1 MSDSSFDPLEPDLL
15 QSNRLQILS
24 PEEYEALWGLPRFTP
39 AERDIFFSVT
49 ARERDAM
56 DKLRTTRTKLHFLL
70 QLGYFRARQC
80 VFRFDLADVRDDV
93 SYLRQRYLENR
104 PVPNI
109 EVSDHTRKH
118 HIDLILQL
126 FGYSLC
132 GREERAALEAHA
144 IHVAR
149 ISTRPAYLLRELI
162 DHLRQHRIVLPG
174 YSFLQD
180 VVSRALAFERRRM
193 AEVLG
198 ELIDKNQAFMLD
210 RLLSDHDGLYAITTI
225 RHEPRDFSHKQLL
238 AEISRGEQIRPLVE
252 LATLSTQQAELST
265 ESIRYYASLVDYYTV
280 YKLKRLARETVQLY
294 LLCFVLDRY
303 QRLNDNLVTA
313 FCTLVAQYADEA
325 AEMAKE
331 AVYQHKLQLN
341 EDMER
346 GAQILMLFLDPS
358 IDGRS
363 RFATVR
369 ERAHQLLDAERLE
382 RLSRHLAG
390 EAVFDETAY
399 EWEAIDVIMR
409 KAKRNLRPLLRFLD
423 LQGTPA
429 QAEFLNGVNIMK
441 DAFSTGS
448 PLSQSHLSPSIIP
461 ARLRRYLI
469 NSDGTLI
476 RNRYEF
482 MVYRFLRDRLQ
493 AGDIF
498 CNDSVSFRKLDDDLV
513 DDHTF
518 QQRQVIFTQHGLEAA
533 NRPIQEQ
540 LEELGTRLNE
550 RFDTV
555 NRQILDGKNAYVRL
569 QDGRLDWKRAVRSQ
583 EPLPHEPFFDGLERI
598 DIDTLLLAVDRRCD
612 FMAAFEHV
620 LGRYQKTPLSKPALV
635 ATLMAYATDIGLGR
649 MAEISNLTYQELSTT
664 ANNFV
669 RLETLHE
676 ANKLLGNATAKL
688 PIFRHFDID
697 EVVHSS
703 SDGQKF
709 EVDIPSFNAR
719 YSPKYFGLKKGVVAY
734 TLLGNHVPLNAR
746 IIGANEH
753 ESHYVFD
760 ILYSNSTDI
769 IPSIHSTDTHGTN
782 EVNFALLHLFG
793 YQFAPRY
800 RDFKQRV
807 ATGLYSMRHPN
818 HYRGQPLRP
827 VRKLSERLIVS
838 EWPNVEHILL
848 SLLLKST
855 TQSIIISKLSA
866 YQRTNR
872 TKRALWEFDNLIKS
886 LYLLDYIGSP
896 GLRKNVQRAVNRGE
910 EYHQL
915 RRAIA
920 YAHGGRFRVRSQHE
934 QEIWNECARLVANTV
949 VYYNSLILSEV
960 LDDLEKHGEMIAVE
974 TLKRVSSIAWQ
985 HINFYGRYH
994 FDADFSPIDL
1004 AAIRQHLSSEEVLRF
1019 YTA

>member
-1 MSDSSFDPLEPDLL
+1 MMADFTTMVNSLMSSSPYDDLDGGDAL
-15 QSNRLQILS
+15 PQSDRLQILS
-24 PEEYEALWGLPRFTP
+24 PEEYDALWGRPRFTP
-39 AERDIFFSVT
+39 ADRDIFFSLT
-49 ARERDAM
+49 PPERDLVK
-56 DKLRTTRTKLHFLL
+56 KLHATHTKLHFLL
-70 QLGYFRARQC
+70 QLGYFRARQ
-80 VFRFDLADVRDDV
+80 RFFHFDMREVREDVD
-93 SYLRQRYLENR
+93 YLRRRYLEDA
-104 PVPNI
+104 PIVDI
-109 EVSDHTRKH
+109 AVSKMTRRR
-118 HIDLILQL
+118 HIDAILKL
-126 FGYSLC
+126 FRYRLC
-132 GREERAALEAHA
+132 GHTERAALEAHA
-144 IHVAR
+144 IQAAR
-149 ISTRPAYLLRELI
+149 LSSHPVYVLRQLI
-162 DHLRQHRIVLPG
+162 DHLRQQRIVLPG

-180 VVSRALAFERRRM
+180 VVSRALTFERRRI
-193 AEVLG
+193 AEVLRTHI
-198 ELIDKNQAFMLD
+198 ETDQQIALD
-210 RLLSDHDGLYAITTI
+210 RLLTDHTGLYAITAI

-238 AEISRGEQIRPLVE
+238 AEISRGEQIRPLIS
-252 LATLSTQQAELST
+252 LAEYVVNQAELT
-265 ESIRYYASLVDYYTV
+265 RECVRYYASLVDYYSV
-280 YKLKRLARETVQLY
+280 YKLKRLAKETAQLY
-294 LLCFVLDRY
+294 LLCFILDRY

-313 FCTLVAQYADEA
+313 FCALVAQYADEA
-325 AEMAKE
+325 AEIAKE
-331 AVYQHKLQLN
+331 SVYQHKLQLN

-369 ERAHQLLDAERLE
+369 ERAHQLLDAERLA

-409 KAKRNLRPLLRFLD
+409 KAKRNLRPLIQFLT

-429 QAEFLNGVNIMK
+429 NTELLTVLTTLSAVFAQGASL
-441 DAFSTGS
+441 
-448 PLSQSHLSPSIIP
+448 PLSQLSPAIIP
-461 ARLRRYLI
+461 TRLRRYLLDNQGSI
-469 NSDGTLI
+469 I
-476 RNRYEF
+476 RDRYEF
-482 MVYRFLRDRLQ
+482 LVYRLLRDRLE
-493 AGDIF
+493 AGDLY
-498 CNDSVSFRKLDDDLV
+498 CRDSARFRSLDDDLV
-513 DDHTF
+513 DEKTA
-518 QQRQVIFTQHGLEAA
+518 QQSHEIFTQQGLELASWSI
-533 NRPIQEQ
+533 REK
-540 LEELGTRLNE
+540 LDELGTQLNE
-550 RFDTV
+550 RFDAVNRKILEGENDFVSTV
-555 NRQILDGKNAYVRL
+555 N
-569 QDGRLDWKRAVRSQ
+569 GRLDWKRAVRAQ
-583 EPLPHEPFFDGLERI
+583 EPLLPEPFFDGLERI
-598 DIDTLLLAVDRRCD
+598 DIDTLLLAVDRRCG
-612 FMAAFEHV
+612 FMEAFEHV

-676 ANKLLGNATAKL
+676 ANKLLANATAKL

-760 ILYSNSTDI
+760 ILYSNTTDI

-782 EVNFALLHLFG
+782 EVNFALLYLRG

-800 RDFKQRV
+800 RDFKKRV

-827 VRKLSERLIVS
+827 VRKLSEGLMVS
-838 EWPNVEHILL
+838 EWPNVERIFL

-886 LYLLDYIGSP
+886 LYLFDYIDSP
-896 GLRKNVQRAVNRGE
+896 GTAEKRAARRQSGRILSSAPTR
-910 EYHQL
+910 HCL
-915 RRAIA
+915 CPWRAIPGPLPA
-920 YAHGGRFRVRSQHE
+920 
-934 QEIWNECARLVANTV
+934 
-949 VYYNSLILSEV
+949 
-960 LDDLEKHGEMIAVE
+960 
-974 TLKRVSSIAWQ
+974 
-985 HINFYGRYH
+985 
-994 FDADFSPIDL
+994 
-1004 AAIRQHLSSEEVLRF
+1004 
-1019 YTA
+1019 